1 MVGVTKIQRGNAG
14 YWIEAVAE
22 GGDDYYTKPGEAP
35 GEWLGSLA
43 AELGLEGS
51 VDRAGYL
58 AILAGQDPASGD
70 ALLVR
75 PGVRSY
81 VDKAGRQKVAEPVL
95 GYDVRF
101 AAPKSVSL
109 IYGLGSEEARRAIL
123 TAHDEAVAEG
133 MAYMEANACL
143 VRRGRNGVLT
153 ERGRGF
159 VGMGFRHRM
168 SRAGDPALHTHLVIS
183 NLTQAESDGR
193 WLTLASPR
201 GRSPFYL
208 HAKAAGYVYQA
219 ALRRAIVRDLGLD
232 WGAVENG
239 HADLRIFARELLE
252 HFSQRR
258 AEILA
263 DMEKRGTSSARA
275 AEVSAYRTRDA
286 KDYGVREDLRREE
299 WAADAAELGV
309 TATGIDASIDAAAA
323 RPSSSRP
330 ARSAGPRA
338 LEKLEATRSHFDRRD
353 LVCAVADELPDG
365 ADNDGIADVVDRL
378 LESSRVVVVS
388 NSEGA
393 GAPIYYATLET
404 WQRELAIVSIASHG
418 EDAGA
423 AVVGDGILA
432 GVLRRFDFL
441 GDDQR
446 AMVSRLLAGGER
458 VVPVAALPGTGKT
471 TALAAARE
479 GWEAAGIPVFG
490 VATARSASAELADAG
505 VPSTSIRALVER
517 MTRWES
523 RGLDA
528 LPPGAVVLMDESSTT
543 ATQDME
549 RLAMAVD
556 ACGGKL
562 VPIGD
567 VRQIGSVGPGGSFG
581 HLTRLIEPIELRT
594 VRRQR
599 DDDDRRVV
607 ELAHAGRGSDALDL
621 LRARDR
627 VTIGDS
633 LPDVLDGLTL
643 DWSTAFAGRADA
655 VMIARRNRDV
665 DDLNVRARSVLKER
679 GVLPRDD
686 EIDIGG
692 VGFCEG
698 DQILTRINSP
708 KEISNRERWVITTV
722 DQAGQSLTIR
732 RVGGDERVRSLDH
745 AYLRQT
751 TEHGEPAIQHAYALT
766 AFAAQGKTFDASYA
780 LLDPGGSQEDFV
792 VTISRSRGP
801 TFVYAVAAP
810 EIGDS
815 DLGPG
820 RPNAGDELEDVR
832 QAAERPSDEFVAA
845 EADLRDQIE
854 EADLTELFARRAHV
868 NAQLRSDSRP
878 TPLDRALAEIDKRME
893 ATRRQLG
900 EHDDELTRAETG
912 RRPDRDRVAQLRAI
926 VDLGRE
932 QYAGLREDRERQA
945 AAAVRLPARDRDL
958 RLQRALISERLQ
970 LLQRREV
977 RSERIEVTPMIERLV
992 GPRPADPEEAALWSE
1007 GVDLIYQHLYRQG
1020 DTVRRGDPLRHRAIS
1035 GSRDHFEEIE
1045 TRRRLDE
1052 IRGSLA
1058 LDQAGERS
1066 IGGEFTI
1073 DL

>member
-43 AELGLEGS
+43 VELGLEGS

-58 AILAGQDPASGD
+58 AILAGQDPISGD

-75 PGVRSY
+75 PNVRNY
-81 VDKAGRQKVAEPVL
+81 VDNAGRQKTAEPVL

-109 IYGLGSEEARRAIL
+109 IYGLGGDDARKSVLA
-123 TAHDEAVAEG
+123 AHDEAVAEG

-143 VRRGRNGVLT
+143 VQRGRNGVLT
-153 ERGRGF
+153 ERGRGL

-168 SRAGDPALHTHLVIS
+168 SRAGDPALHTHVVIS

-208 HAKAAGYVYQA
+208 HAKTAGYVYQA

-239 HADLRIFARELLE
+239 HADLRIFAREVIE

-258 AEILA
+258 AEILS

-286 KDYGVREDLRREE
+286 KDYGVREDLRRDE
-299 WAADAAELGV
+299 WADDAAGLGV
-309 TATGIDASIDAAAA
+309 TAAGIDAAIDTGASRRLSSAPAA
-323 RPSSSRP
+323 SD
-330 ARSAGPRA
+330 RA
-338 LEKLEATRSHFDRRD
+338 LEKVEATRSHFDRRD
-353 LVCAVADELPDG
+353 LVCALADELPGG
-365 ADNDGIADVVDRL
+365 ADHEAIAAAVDGILGGD
-378 LESSRVVVVS
+378 RVVTVS
-388 NSEGA
+388 RPERV
-393 GAPIYYATLET
+393 GAPIYYATPET
-404 WQRELAIVSIASHG
+404 WRREQAIVSIATDG
-418 EDAGA
+418 EDASA
-423 AVVGDGILA
+423 AVVDAGILD
-432 GVLRRFDFL
+432 GVLRRFAFL

-505 VPSTSIRALVER
+505 VPSTSIRSLVER
-517 MTRWES
+517 MARWES
-523 RGLDA
+523 RGLDP

-543 ATQDME
+543 ATEDME
-549 RLAMAVD
+549 RLASAVD
-556 ACGGKL
+556 VCDGKL

-567 VRQIGSVGPGGSFG
+567 IRQIGSVGPGGSFG
-581 HLTRLIEPIELRT
+581 HLTRVIAPVELRT

-599 DDDDRRVV
+599 EADDRRVV
-607 ELAHAGRGSDALDL
+607 ELAHQGRGSDAIDL

-627 VTIGDS
+627 VSVGDS
-633 LPDVLDGLTL
+633 LVDVLDGLTL
-643 DWSTAFAGRADA
+643 DWSATFAEGGDA
-655 VMIARRNRDV
+655 VMVARRNRDV
-665 DDLNVRARSVLKER
+665 EELNLRARSVLKER
-679 GVLPRDD
+679 SILPQDD
-686 EIDIGG
+686 EVAIGG
-692 VGFCEG
+692 VGFCRG
-698 DQILTRINSP
+698 DQILTRINTP
-708 KEISNRERWVITTV
+708 KGVSNRERWVITAV
-722 DQAGQSLTIR
+722 DQLDASLDVR
-732 RVGGDERVRSLDH
+732 RLGGDERVRSLDRS
-745 AYLRQT
+745 YLSKT
-751 TEHGEPAIQHAYALT
+751 TEQGEPAIQHAYAVT
-766 AFAAQGKTFDASYA
+766 AYAAQGKTFDVTYA
-780 LLDPGGSQEDFV
+780 LLDAAGSQEEFLV
-792 VTISRSRGP
+792 SVSRSRGP
-801 TFVYAVAAP
+801 TFVYAVATP

-820 RPNAGDELEDVR
+820 RANTGDDLEEVR
-832 QAAERPSDEFVAA
+832 QTSERPSDESVAL
-845 EADLRDQIE
+845 EADLRNQIE
-854 EADLTELFARRAHV
+854 EDDLTELFARRANV
-868 NAQLRSDSRP
+868 EARLRADSSP
-878 TPLDRALAEIDKRME
+878 AAPDRALADVDKRMA
-893 ATRRQLG
+893 ATRRQLA
-900 EHDDELTRAETG
+900 EHDDELIRAESD
-912 RRPDRDRVAQLRAI
+912 RRPDRARVEQLRAI

-932 QYAGLREDRERQA
+932 QYAQLGEDRERRIA
-945 AAAVRLPARDRDL
+945 ALTVRPRADDGDL
-958 RLQRALISERLQ
+958 RLQRALIADRLQ

-977 RSERIEVTPMIERLV
+977 RSERIEVTPMTEQLI
-992 GPRPADPEEAALWSE
+992 GPRPSDPDQAALWSE

-1020 DTVRRGDPLRHRAIS
+1020 STVRRGDPLRHRAIP
-1035 GSRDHFEEIE
+1035 GGREYADE
-1045 TRRRLDE
+1045 TEARRRLDE
-1052 IRGSLA
+1052 IRSA
-1058 LDQAGERS
+1058 LDLEQVGERA
-1066 IGGEFTI
+1066 IGEEFTI
-1073 DL
+1073 EP